1 MTDKQTDT
9 LLKKVRIKRDRQT
22 DIPLKKMR
30 TSRRLDAIR
39 GSYLELHQGKVI
51 IICDRQ
57 LIGIIFAVVIINT
70 FILIVISQT
79 ISLIVPIHFVEEASN
94 HQQWSLQ
101 LAAKRKGR
109 VVGQSLN

>member
-9 LLKKVRIKRDRQT
+9 PLKKVRIKRDRQT

-39 GSYLELHQGKVI
+39 GSYLELHQDKVI

-79 ISLIVPIHFVEEASN
+79 ISLIVPIHFVEEGSN
-94 HQQWSLQ
+94 HQQWNLQ

>member
-1 MTDKQTDT
+1 MTNIRY
-9 LLKKVRIKRDRQT
+9 VIK
-22 DIPLKKMR
+22 
-30 TSRRLDAIR
+30 
-39 GSYLELHQGKVI
+39 
-51 IICDRQ
+51 

-101 LAAKRKGR
+101 LAAKGKGR

>member
-1 MTDKQTDT
+1 M
-9 LLKKVRIKRDRQT
+9 
-22 DIPLKKMR
+22 
-30 TSRRLDAIR
+30 
-39 GSYLELHQGKVI
+39 I

-57 LIGIIFAVVIINT
+57 NAHQHYLQIVVVIIIIIIKFIGIIFAVVIINT

-101 LAAKRKGR
+101 LAAKGKGR

>member
-1 MTDKQTDT
+1 MH
-9 LLKKVRIKRDRQT
+9 LKC
-22 DIPLKKMR
+22 
-30 TSRRLDAIR
+30 RLDEIR
-39 GSYLELHQGKVI
+39 GSYLELHQEEVI
-51 IICDRQ
+51 IICGRQ
-57 LIGIIFAVVIINT
+57 NAYQHYTQIVVLIKLIGIIFAVVIINT

-101 LAAKRKGR
+101 LAAKRKGS